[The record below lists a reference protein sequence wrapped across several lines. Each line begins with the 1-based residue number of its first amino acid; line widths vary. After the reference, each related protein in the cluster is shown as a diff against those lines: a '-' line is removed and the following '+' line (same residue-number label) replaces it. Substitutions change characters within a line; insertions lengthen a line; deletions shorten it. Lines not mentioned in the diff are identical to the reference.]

1 MPFKSKKQRTYLKI
15 NHPGVYKRWKSKYGT
30 KVKPGGKKKGRK

>member
-15 NHPGVYKRWKSKYGT
+15 NNPKLYKKWKRKYGT
-30 KVKPGGKKKGRK
+30 KIRK